1 MYRIE
6 GNIEIDKSDPDE
18 SGKLI
23 LSANQKNEPF
33 SFIQFQNPLTA
44 ENPCFFVQIND
55 LSRNGNLTI
64 GVANSDIST
73 EVHPGSWNNTVGYE
87 SLTGKCTSSHRS
99 NANTIGRP
107 VFEGDTFGILITYF
121 GSTQSTVVFFLNNE
135 PVATRYLFESDHSK
149 FLPTITFQESV
160 EIDLFLPETVDKSL
174 IQLLNKDKD
183 LIFIKPSIEYCLL
196 NDDSEYR
203 NLQKTEDMPLQSP
216 VPLSREY
223 PYYESILLEVSDKG
237 QGASV
242 GIASCSP
249 LKPTPTCDLLRDY
262 YTWLPK
268 MKLQRGSSIGWGIF
282 YNPDTPNVSDK
293 AEQLALVYV
302 TLDDSIVDVLFVLQP
317 EGGFFPL
324 VLLQP
329 WATTTKITLKTEAN
343 PNFSSKLKKHFYHK
357 QQSALEVY
365 NKNINE
371 TGNLKYCFW

>member
-6 GNIEIDKSDPDE
+6 GKIAIDKSDPNE
-18 SGKLI
+18 GGKLI

-33 SFIQFQNPLTA
+33 SFIQFLDPLTV

-55 LSRNGNLTI
+55 LSRNGNVII
-64 GVANSDIST
+64 GIASSDIST
-73 EVHPGSWNNTVGYE
+73 EVDPGSWNNTVGYE
-87 SLTGKCTSSHRS
+87 SLTGKCTSSHRM
-99 NANTIGRP
+99 NANTLGRP
-107 VFEGDTFGILITYF
+107 VFEGDTFGVFVTYF
-121 GSTQSTVVFFLNNE
+121 GKTQSTVVFFLNNE

-149 FLPTITFQESV
+149 FFPTITFHESV
-160 EIDLFLPETVDKSL
+160 EIDLFLPDIVDKSL
-174 IQLLNKDKD
+174 IQLLNKEKD
-183 LIFIKPSIEYCLL
+183 LVFIKPSIEHCLL

-223 PYYESILLEVSDKG
+223 PYYESIQLEVSEKG

-268 MKLQRGSSIGWGIF
+268 MKLQKGSSIGWGVF
-282 YNPDTPNVSDK
+282 YNPETSSVSDK
-293 AEQLALVYV
+293 EKQLALVYV

-329 WATTTKITLKTEAN
+329 WSTATKIKLKTAAN
-343 PNFSSKLKKHFYHK
+343 PHFYGKLKKLFYHK
-357 QQSALEVY
+357 LQPALEVY
-365 NKNINE
+365 NRNIIE
-371 TGNLKYCFW
+371 TGK